1 MVNLFKRYIHK
12 YIKENKNEIA
22 IIGIMLI
29 VGVIS
34 GIIMFT
40 LIKNES
46 IDILVQSM
54 NETLSLST
62 NKNFVKMSIILNAV
76 KNNVF
81 LIVIMLFLSIT
92 LIGKGSIYAI
102 TLVKGIVMGI
112 YACILL
118 QIFGIGYGALV
129 IFMQVILV
137 NVIYIPAYIYL
148 AVELILFN
156 MDLFKIRTSGINL
169 YTKLATKIGAVFVV
183 MFSSSI
189 IEQIFTNISL
199 NLYSKL

>member
-1 MVNLFKRYIHK
+1 MFKRYIHK
-12 YIKENKNEIA
+12 YIKENRNEIF
-22 IIGIMLI
+22 IIAIMLI
-29 VGVIS
+29 VGIIS
-34 GIIMFT
+34 GIIMFA
-40 LIKNES
+40 LIRNES
-46 IDILVQSM
+46 IDILIESM

-62 NKNFVKMSIILNAV
+62 NKSFVKMSIVLNAA
-76 KNNVF
+76 KNNAL
-81 LIVIMLFLSIT
+81 LIVVMLFLSIT
-92 LIGKGSIYAI
+92 LIGRGCIYAF
-102 TLVKGIVMGI
+102 TLLKGIILGI
-112 YACILL
+112 YTCILL

-129 IFMQVILV
+129 VLMQVILV

-156 MDLFKIRTSGINL
+156 LDLFKIRTSGINL

>member
-1 MVNLFKRYIHK
+1 MFKRYIHK
-12 YIKENKNEIA
+12 YIKENRNEIF
-22 IIGIMLI
+22 IIAIMLI
-29 VGVIS
+29 VGIIS
-34 GIIMFT
+34 GIIMFA

-46 IDILVQSM
+46 IYILIESM

-62 NKNFVKMSIILNAV
+62 NKSFVKMSIVLNAA
-76 KNNVF
+76 KNNAL
-81 LIVIMLFLSIT
+81 LIVVMLFLSIT
-92 LIGKGSIYAI
+92 LIGRGCIYAI
-102 TLVKGIVMGI
+102 TLLKGIILGI
-112 YACILL
+112 YTCILL

-129 IFMQVILV
+129 VLMQVILV

-156 MDLFKIRTSGINL
+156 LDLFKIRTSGINL

-189 IEQIFTNISL
+189 IEEIFTNISL

>member
-1 MVNLFKRYIHK
+1 MFKRYIHK
-12 YIKENKNEIA
+12 YIKENRNEIF
-22 IIGIMLI
+22 IIAIMLI
-29 VGVIS
+29 VGIIS
-34 GIIMFT
+34 GIIMFA

-46 IDILVQSM
+46 IYILIESM

-62 NKNFVKMSIILNAV
+62 NKSFVKMSIVLNAA
-76 KNNVF
+76 KNNAL
-81 LIVIMLFLSIT
+81 LIVVMLFLSIT
-92 LIGKGSIYAI
+92 LIGRGCIYAI
-102 TLVKGIVMGI
+102 TLLKGIILGI
-112 YACILL
+112 YTCILL

-129 IFMQVILV
+129 VLMQVILV

-156 MDLFKIRTSGINL
+156 LDLFKIRTSGINL

>member
-1 MVNLFKRYIHK
+1 MFKRYIHK
-12 YIKENKNEIA
+12 YIKENRNEIF
-22 IIGIMLI
+22 IIAIMLI
-29 VGVIS
+29 VGIIS
-34 GIIMFT
+34 GIIMFA
-40 LIKNES
+40 LIRNES
-46 IDILVQSM
+46 IYILIESM

-62 NKNFVKMSIILNAV
+62 NKSFVKMSIVLNAA
-76 KNNVF
+76 KNNAL
-81 LIVIMLFLSIT
+81 LIVVMLFLSIT
-92 LIGKGSIYAI
+92 LIGRGCIYAI
-102 TLVKGIVMGI
+102 TLLKGIILGI
-112 YACILL
+112 YTCILL

-129 IFMQVILV
+129 VLMQVILV

-156 MDLFKIRTSGINL
+156 LDLFKIRTSGINL

>member
-1 MVNLFKRYIHK
+1 
-12 YIKENKNEIA
+12 
-22 IIGIMLI
+22 MLI
-29 VGVIS
+29 VGIIS
-34 GIIMFT
+34 GIIMFA
-40 LIKNES
+40 LIRNES
-46 IDILVQSM
+46 IDILIESM

-62 NKNFVKMSIILNAV
+62 NKSFVKMSIVLNAA
-76 KNNVF
+76 KNNAL
-81 LIVIMLFLSIT
+81 LIVVMLFLSIT
-92 LIGKGSIYAI
+92 LIGRGCIYAI
-102 TLVKGIVMGI
+102 TLLKGIILGV
-112 YACILL
+112 YTCILL

-129 IFMQVILV
+129 VLMQVILV

-156 MDLFKIRTSGINL
+156 LDLFKIRTSGINL